1 MVKLSK
7 FRAKA
12 KKMGFGADEAEANA
26 QLWIAAWEKKYAES
40 TTKCEAGEEDE
51 EEIDTISSMQTMRP
65 MQPMQPMSPMP
76 SMPSIG
82 SVQSMPS

>member
-51 EEIDTISSMQTMRP
+51 EEIVTISSMKPKPMRSLP
-65 MQPMQPMSPMP
+65 PMSPMP
-76 SMPSIG
+76 PMPPMSSIG
-82 SVQSMPS
+82 SV

>member
-51 EEIDTISSMQTMRP
+51 EEIDEISSMQPMRS
-65 MQPMQPMSPMP
+65 MQPMQPMPPM
-76 SMPSIG
+76 SSLG

>member
-51 EEIDTISSMQTMRP
+51 EEIDAISSMQPMRS
-65 MQPMQPMSPMP
+65 MQPMQPMPP
-76 SMPSIG
+76 MPSIG